1 MKLFRSTCDAN
12 INNDIHDEDEDGVGG
27 GYPVVSTRLLS
38 SSSLF
43 AYLDR
48 KLGHRGNTRCHMM
61 KKMMMRMIY
70 KNLLRH
76 RSLVFFHSTI
86 TKCLSMSFTSHLQLN
101 MFLFPRALPHIR
113 WGPQPGNRDTESTRG
128 LSAIWGDFVSSNFQS
143 EKFLAS
149 TKTQYLKMIILRDC
163 RVVRDPQTLKSK
175 GYGFVSFM
183 KKVRNE

>member
-1 MKLFRSTCDAN
+1 
-12 INNDIHDEDEDGVGG
+12 
-27 GYPVVSTRLLS
+27 
-38 SSSLF
+38 
-43 AYLDR
+43 
-48 KLGHRGNTRCHMM
+48 
-61 KKMMMRMIY
+61 
-70 KNLLRH
+70 
-76 RSLVFFHSTI
+76 
-86 TKCLSMSFTSHLQLN
+86 
-101 MFLFPRALPHIR
+101 MFCFPRALPHIR

-183 KKVRNE
+183 KKVRKEYRTILTPFSKELHPRSQENQKKRKEKRERNEISRWKQRTRLP